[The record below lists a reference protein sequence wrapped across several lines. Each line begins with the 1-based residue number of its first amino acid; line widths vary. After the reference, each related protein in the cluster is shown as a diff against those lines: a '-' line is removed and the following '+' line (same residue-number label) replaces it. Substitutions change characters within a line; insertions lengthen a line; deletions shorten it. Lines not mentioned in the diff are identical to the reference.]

1 MHRWPMASGFDLLS
15 EPIRNGLVELGL
27 EAPTDIQTEAFAP
40 ILKGRHVLLIA
51 PTGTGKTEAA
61 VLPILDMLTRLKE
74 RSGISLLYI
83 TPLRALNRDMIRRL
97 RFWTDR
103 LSLGLD
109 VRHGDTPPA
118 QRRRQSS
125 HPPDILVTTPETL
138 QAILPSKAM
147 RHHLKSVRWVIVDE
161 IHSLAESKRG
171 AQLTVALERLR
182 EATGVEFQRIGLSAT
197 IGSPETVANFLCG
210 VGREAIILQ
219 VSTPKEYEYHVMWP
233 SPGEEDRRA
242 SEQLYTSP
250 EAAARILL
258 MKRLVDSHNSTLI
271 FVNSRQHA
279 EMLGLRFN
287 MLDRRIAVH
296 HGSLSRE
303 ERQRVEDEFKNGS
316 LKAIICTSTLELG
329 IDVGTVDLVLQYLS
343 PRQVISLIQRV
354 GRSGHRIGRTST
366 GTIVSASTDDFVES
380 LAGVMAAKSGFME
393 SVVIHENPLDVLAH
407 QCAGIV
413 MEYGSVKKTFIF
425 DILRRSYTFREISN
439 EDFEIV
445 LDYMHS
451 IRKMLVDEDHVSA
464 LPATRPY
471 YYENLSTI
479 PDERRYPIID
489 VSSESFVGTLGD
501 EFVSTKARVGLKFI
515 VRGMV
520 WMIEQISQEGKIY
533 VIPITDP
540 TAAIPGWEGELLP
553 VSYDLAIGVGRIRR
567 EAAAVLSNTTKE
579 DVARILSERFTTELH
594 GIHMVVEEI
603 ADQIATGAP
612 VPSDELILVEG
623 FNQYMIINCCFG
635 ELVNRAIQFAIN
647 DRLLEDGLNVR
658 AWNDGYRILVEFPS
672 FLSEEAL
679 TRCAKVIFSQMPK
692 DMEAAFRRYL
702 ATRFPLSYYLK
713 FVAERFGAIRR
724 GLMLSEEELSE
735 LSLRFANTPIFQ
747 ETIREALTEKVDLAN
762 MRKVFE
768 KIQGG
773 EITVATHISMEAPTP
788 ISQHILTKFVEIP
801 ELMAPRIEWDSAKRL
816 KEKTLSARVH
826 MLCMNCGTTMYKS
839 RLMDLPDRLV
849 CPKCSARIIYVSGR
863 QDSDLRKILIKH
875 LRKTRITEKE
885 KAILLDAGRN
895 ADLVLTHGKYAAKA
909 LMVFG
914 VGPQVAGRLL
924 RRQYD
929 HEDDFFRD
937 LLEAKLNFLR
947 TRPFWPTKERTRRS
961 R

>member
-1 MHRWPMASGFDLLS
+1 LASGFDLLS
-15 EPIRNGLVELGL
+15 EPIRTGLDELGL
-27 EAPTDIQTEAFAP
+27 ETPTDIQTEAFEP
-40 ILKGRHVLLIA
+40 ILGGRHVLLIA

-61 VLPILDMLTRLKE
+61 ILPILDMLIRLE
-74 RSGISLLYI
+74 QRAGILLLYI
-83 TPLRALNRDMIRRL
+83 TPLRALNRDMLRRL
-97 RFWTDR
+97 RFWADR

-118 QRRRQSS
+118 QRRRQSA

-138 QAILPSKAM
+138 QAMLPSRAM
-147 RHHLKSVRWVIVDE
+147 RRHLESVRWVVVDE

-182 EATGVEFQRIGLSAT
+182 EVTGFEFQRIGLSAT
-197 IGSPETVANFLCG
+197 IGSPETVAGFLCG
-210 VGREAIILQ
+210 VGRKAIILQ
-219 VSTPKEYEYHVMWP
+219 VATPKEYEYHVVWP

-250 EAAARILL
+250 EAAARILF
-258 MKRLVDSHNSTLI
+258 MKGLVDGHNSTLI

-287 MLDRRIAVH
+287 MLDKRIGVH

-329 IDVGTVDLVLQYLS
+329 IDVGTIDLVLQYLS

-354 GRSGHRIGRTST
+354 GRSGHRIGRRST
-366 GTIVSASTDDFVES
+366 GMIVSASTDDFAES
-380 LAGVMAAKSGFME
+380 VAGVMSARSGFME
-393 SVVIHENPLDVLAH
+393 PVVVHENALDVLAH
-407 QCAGIV
+407 QCAGIA
-413 MEYGSVKKTFIF
+413 MEYGSAKKAFVLGL
-425 DILRRSYTFREISN
+425 LRRSYAYRGLSQGAF
-439 EDFEIV
+439 DAV
-445 LDYMHS
+445 LDYMQS
-451 IRKMLVDEDHVSA
+451 IRKVAVKGDSVSA
-464 LPATRPY
+464 LPATRLY

-520 WMIEQISQEGKIY
+520 WMVEQISQEGNVY
-533 VIPITDP
+533 VIPVTDP

-553 VSYDLAIGVGRIRR
+553 VSYDLAIGVGRIRG
-567 EAAAVLSNTTKE
+567 EAAFMLSNATVE
-579 DVARILSERFTTELH
+579 DVARALSERFAAEPH
-594 GIHMVVEEI
+594 GIKMIVEEI
-603 ADQIATGAP
+603 ADQIAANAP
-612 VPSDELILVEG
+612 VPSDGLILVEG
-623 FNQYMIINCCFG
+623 FGQYMIINSCFG
-635 ELVNRAIQFAIN
+635 ELVNRAIQFSLH

-672 FLSEEAL
+672 TLSEEAIS
-679 TRCAKVIFSQMPK
+679 RYAEAIFSQTPQGAE
-692 DMEAAFRRYL
+692 DAFRRYL

-713 FVAERFGAIRR
+713 FVAERFGAIKR
-724 GLMLSEEELSE
+724 GLMLDEEELSE

-747 ETIREALTEKVDLAN
+747 ETIREALTEKVDLEN
-762 MRKVFE
+762 MRGVFE
-768 KIQGG
+768 KVQRG
-773 EITVATHISMEAPTP
+773 EIAVATHISAEAPTP
-788 ISQHILTKFVEIP
+788 ISRHILTKFIEIP

-826 MLCMNCGTTMYKS
+826 LLCMNCGATMYKS
-839 RLMDLPDRLV
+839 RLMDLPDRPV
-849 CPKCSARIIYVSGR
+849 CLKCSARLLYVSGR
-863 QDSDLRKILIKH
+863 PNNELRKILAKH
-875 LRKTRITEKE
+875 LRKSKLTEKE
-885 KAILLDAGRN
+885 EAALLDAGRD
-895 ADLVLTHGKYAAKA
+895 ADLVLTHGKKAVKA

-924 RRQYD
+924 RRQYA

-947 TRPFWPTKERTRRS
+947 TRPFWPTQERTRGS